1 MNITFADLLG
11 GIILIVPVIQPPIK
25 FSMQGKHET
34 FNTLKQG
41 DIILL
46 GGKGL
51 RAVEW
56 SSFFPVNKKYYNFT
70 KFGSVA
76 NGKEYVTFLEE
87 HMQDETPFR
96 LIITEKTKTIRNML
110 VVVDSFE
117 WEYDKVGDI
126 SYSLK
131 LVEYPNNASIL

>member
-1 MNITFADLLG
+1 MKITFADMDG
-11 GIILIVPVIQPPIK
+11 LIQLVVPVVQPPVKI
-25 FSMQGKHET
+25 SQQNKHET
-34 FNTLKQG
+34 FETLKFG

-56 SSFFPVNKKYYNFT
+56 SSFFPVNKLFYNFVEYE
-70 KFGSVA
+70 SER

-87 HMQDETPFR
+87 HSEEPFR
-96 LIITEKTKTIRNML
+96 LIITENFKTVINML

-117 WEYDKVGDI
+117 YEYDKVGDI
-126 SYSLK
+126 VYSLK
-131 LVEYPNNASIL
+131 LTEFPNNASTI

>member
-1 MNITFADLLG
+1 MKITFADMDG
-11 GIILIVPVIQPPIK
+11 LIQLVVPVVQPPVKI
-25 FSMQGKHET
+25 SQQNKHET
-34 FNTLKQG
+34 FETLKFG

-56 SSFFPVNKKYYNFT
+56 SSFFPVNKLFYNFVEYE
-70 KFGSVA
+70 SER

-87 HMQDETPFR
+87 HSEEPFR
-96 LIITEKTKTIRNML
+96 LIITEKFKTVINML

-117 WEYDKVGDI
+117 YEYDKVGDI
-126 SYSLK
+126 VYSLK
-131 LVEYPNNASIL
+131 LTEFPNNASTI